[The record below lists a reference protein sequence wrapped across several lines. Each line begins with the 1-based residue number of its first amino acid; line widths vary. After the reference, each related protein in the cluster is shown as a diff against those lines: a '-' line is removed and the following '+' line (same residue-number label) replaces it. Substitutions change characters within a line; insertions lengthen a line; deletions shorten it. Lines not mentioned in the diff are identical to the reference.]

1 LRLADRGHALSSLH
15 PPPAALASLPNS
27 TMPAYRP
34 FILAWRAGVVNVGF
48 REGCDWHF
56 DGFLEQIL
64 FLSTKG
70 AENHWNFCAFVL
82 DIPLWGG

>member
-1 LRLADRGHALSSLH
+1 
-15 PPPAALASLPNS
+15 
-27 TMPAYRP
+27 MPAYRP

-48 REGCDWHF
+48 AVGLNWHF
-56 DGFLEQIL
+56 DGFSVKIL

-70 AENHWNFCAFVL
+70 AENRWYFCAFVL